1 MRHRKKVKKLGRTKS
16 HREATLRNL
25 ARAIIEHHQVKTTLA
40 KAKAARSYIERLI
53 TYGKKN
59 TVAARRLAFK
69 RLQNRTLVKMLFD
82 EIAPAFAER
91 NGGYTRV
98 IKLGRRRGDG
108 AELAVL
114 QLVGFE
120 KLVVEEKAKPKKSKK
135 KETAPSKEKKK
146 AAKTEEVAPAAEEAT
161 ETTEKKVEEKNEPD
175 TQEEA
180 KTEETSGEESEQKAE
195 AEKKEEST
203 DQEKKEETPDKK
215 E

>member
-161 ETTEKKVEEKNEPD
+161 ETTEKKVEEKTEPD

-180 KTEETSGEESEQKAE
+180 KTEETSEEESEQKAE

-203 DQEKKEETPDKK
+203 DQEKEEETPDKK

>member
-161 ETTEKKVEEKNEPD
+161 ETTEMKVEEKTEPD

-180 KTEETSGEESEQKAE
+180 KTEETSEEESEQKAE

-203 DQEKKEETPDKK
+203 DQEKEEETPDKK